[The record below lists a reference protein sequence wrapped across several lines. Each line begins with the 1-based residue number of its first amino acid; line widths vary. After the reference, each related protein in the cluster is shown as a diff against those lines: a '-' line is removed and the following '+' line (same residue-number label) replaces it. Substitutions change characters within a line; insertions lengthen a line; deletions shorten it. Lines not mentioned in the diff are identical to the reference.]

1 MTRHS
6 LAQQV
11 EGLELLALGQRDW
24 LDRDTPAKK
33 KLGEHFVDRKRDQHE
48 ITLSTLRTLK
58 AMAPYE
64 TELRAWLAAK
74 IKEAKDV
81 TDRRQPDAGP
91 ASRVEAGKPR
101 ALEGNV
107 SARAR

>member
-11 EGLELLALGQRDW
+11 EGLDLLALGQRDW

-33 KLGEHFVDRKRDQHE
+33 KLGEHFVQRKREQHE

-81 TDRRQPDAGP
+81 NDGRQPEARP
-91 ASRVEAGKPR
+91 ESRVEASKSR
-101 ALEGNV
+101 AREGNA
-107 SARAR
+107 STRAG